1 MIAIDFRAGRS
12 DRDGGREREREGG
25 MLRQE
30 VLMFIVT
37 IPIIAA
43 TFESSTTWSTSSPVW
58 AVHTIEP
65 TIENVFVCVGSTVT
79 VLL

>member
-58 AVHTIEP
+58 AVH
-65 TIENVFVCVGSTVT
+65 N
-79 VLL
+79 